1 MGALGK
7 IRNRSGLLLAV
18 IGFAMLAFILGD
30 FMQSKRSGSSGT
42 FYVGEV
48 LGENIHVQNFEK
60 TVDIGIENWKTQN
73 PGSVVTQGVI
83 ANVRTQAWNQLTRE
97 LIMEN
102 EYEKLGLGI
111 SDDEWMDRI
120 SGINVHPEVSKIQAF
135 QDPNTGQFVGNN
147 VINYVQNLENDQ
159 TGQELKNWKNFEKY
173 LINVIRNAKYDKLVE
188 KGTYINSKEAMISYN
203 EGTQVT
209 TYDYITV
216 PFSSIDDSLINI
228 SSKDI
233 KKYYNNNKEK
243 KYKQDLSRDI
253 DYVVFSVVP
262 TLEDDNETK
271 NSIENIKNDFA
282 NYDDYHTIVRRNTD
296 NTRAIFSFQN
306 EDALNNDSAFATLVS
321 QQKGSVIGP
330 YKINS
335 STYRITKLV
344 DVQRRPDSVQA
355 RHILITPTATKS
367 MDSVKVV
374 INNLKKRIES
384 GQDFGFIAQ
393 NFSDDQ
399 TSAIKGGELGW
410 FAEGQM
416 VDLFNEVCFTSDID
430 ELNIIETQFGVH
442 LVQAMDK
449 SKSIKKYKV
458 AYIDREV
465 TASTETYNNYYTEAA
480 QFVSQV
486 VTDKNPFDSIV
497 EKENLVKR
505 SDVNVLPSKDFITGL
520 ANSRTIVKWMNK
532 AEVGEISD
540 VFELD
545 NSYVV
550 AILTKE
556 NKEGY
561 KSIEDIENTI
571 KEEIKA
577 EKKYEILLTRTENYS
592 NLEDLSEIYN
602 TTIVK
607 DITGKLSSLSVNNL
621 GYVPEV
627 LGAVYGTEVGEISN
641 PIKAQNS
648 LIFVRVTARDQYRG
662 EGDFSA
668 EQKSMTDK
676 IKNYSRTASF
686 KVLQDDAG
694 LIDNRS
700 EIY

>member
-73 PGSVVTQGVI
+73 PTSILTQGVI
-83 ANVRTQAWNQLTRE
+83 ANVRNQAWNQLTRE

-111 SDDEWMDRI
+111 SDDEWMERI

-135 QDPNTGQFVGNN
+135 QDPANGQFDRTKVLAYLQQ
-147 VINYVQNLENDQ
+147 VEQDE
-159 TGQELKNWKNFEKY
+159 TGESVRNWLNFQDY

-188 KGTYINSKEAMISYN
+188 KGTYINSEEAMISYN

-216 PFSSIDDSLINI
+216 PFSSIDDSLVNI

-233 KKYYNNNKEK
+233 KKYYNKNKEK
-243 KYKQDLSRDI
+243 KYKQELSRDV

-262 TLEDDNETK
+262 TLEDDNATK
-271 NSIENIKNDFA
+271 ISIENLKNDFA
-282 NYDDYHTIVRRNTD
+282 NYEDYQTIVRRNTD

-306 EDALNNDSAFATLVS
+306 EDELNNDSAFATLVS
-321 QQKGSVIGP
+321 QEKGSVIGP
-330 YKINS
+330 YKINT

-344 DVQRRPDSVQA
+344 DVQKRPDSVQA

-374 INNLKKRIES
+374 INNLKKRVES

-442 LVQAMDK
+442 LVQVMDK

-458 AYIDREV
+458 AYIDRAV
-465 TASTETYNNYYTEAA
+465 TPSTETYNNYYTEAA

-486 VTDKNPFDSIV
+486 VTDNNPFDSIV

-505 SDVNVLPSKDFITGL
+505 SDVNVLPSKEFITGL
-520 ANSRTIVKWMNK
+520 ANSRSIVKWMNK
-532 AEVGEISD
+532 ADVGEVSD
-540 VFELD
+540 VFEFD

-561 KSIEDIENTI
+561 TPIEEIENNI

-577 EKKYEILLTRTENYS
+577 EKKYEALLAKTEDYS
-592 NLEDLSEIYN
+592 NFEDLSEIYN

-607 DITGKLSSLSVNNL
+607 DVKGQLSSLSVDNL

-676 IKNYSRTASF
+676 IKNYSITASF
-686 KVLQDDAG
+686 KALQDDAG

>member
-1 MGALGK
+1 
-7 IRNRSGLLLAV
+7 
-18 IGFAMLAFILGD
+18 
-30 FMQSKRSGSSGT
+30 
-42 FYVGEV
+42 
-48 LGENIHVQNFEK
+48 
-60 TVDIGIENWKTQN
+60 
-73 PGSVVTQGVI
+73 
-83 ANVRTQAWNQLTRE
+83 
-97 LIMEN
+97 
-102 EYEKLGLGI
+102 
-111 SDDEWMDRI
+111 
-120 SGINVHPEVSKIQAF
+120 
-135 QDPNTGQFVGNN
+135 
-147 VINYVQNLENDQ
+147 
-159 TGQELKNWKNFEKY
+159 
-173 LINVIRNAKYDKLVE
+173 
-188 KGTYINSKEAMISYN
+188 
-203 EGTQVT
+203 
-209 TYDYITV
+209 
-216 PFSSIDDSLINI
+216 
-228 SSKDI
+228 
-233 KKYYNNNKEK
+233 
-243 KYKQDLSRDI
+243 
-253 DYVVFSVVP
+253 
-262 TLEDDNETK
+262 
-271 NSIENIKNDFA
+271 
-282 NYDDYHTIVRRNTD
+282 
-296 NTRAIFSFQN
+296 
-306 EDALNNDSAFATLVS
+306 
-321 QQKGSVIGP
+321 
-330 YKINS
+330 
-335 STYRITKLV
+335 
-344 DVQRRPDSVQA
+344 
-355 RHILITPTATKS
+355 
-367 MDSVKVV
+367 
-374 INNLKKRIES
+374 
-384 GQDFGFIAQ
+384 
-393 NFSDDQ
+393 
-399 TSAIKGGELGW
+399 
-410 FAEGQM
+410 
-416 VDLFNEVCFTSDID
+416 
-430 ELNIIETQFGVH
+430 
-442 LVQAMDK
+442 MDK

-520 ANSRTIVKWMNK
+520 ANSRSIVKWMNK
-532 AEVGEISD
+532 AEVGEVSD
-540 VFELD
+540 VFEFD

-561 KSIEDIENTI
+561 TPLEDIENNI

-577 EKKYEILLTRTENYS
+577 EKKYEALLARTEDYS
-592 NLEDLSEIYN
+592 NFEDLSEIYN

-607 DITGKLSSLSVNNL
+607 DVKGQLSSLSVDNL

>member
-73 PGSVVTQGVI
+73 PTSILTQGVI
-83 ANVRTQAWNQLTRE
+83 ANVRNQAWNQLTRE

-111 SDDEWMDRI
+111 SDDEWMERI

-135 QDPNTGQFVGNN
+135 QDPTNGQFDRTKVLAYLQQ
-147 VINYVQNLENDQ
+147 VEQDE
-159 TGQELKNWKNFEKY
+159 TGESVRNWLNFQDY

-188 KGTYINSKEAMISYN
+188 KGTYINSEEAMISYN

-216 PFSSIDDSLINI
+216 PFSSIDDSLVNI

-233 KKYYNNNKEK
+233 KKYYNKNKEK
-243 KYKQDLSRDI
+243 KYKQELSRDV

-262 TLEDDNETK
+262 TLEDDNATK
-271 NSIENIKNDFA
+271 ISIENLKNDFA
-282 NYDDYHTIVRRNTD
+282 NYEDYQTIVRRNTD

-306 EDALNNDSAFATLVS
+306 EDALNNDSAFSTLVS
-321 QQKGSVIGP
+321 QEKGSVIGP
-330 YKINS
+330 YKINT

-374 INNLKKRIES
+374 INNLKKRVES

-442 LVQAMDK
+442 LVQVMDK
-449 SKSIKKYKV
+449 SKAIKKYKV
-458 AYIDREV
+458 AYIDRVV
-465 TASTETYNNYYTEAA
+465 TPSTETYNNYYTEAA

-486 VTDKNPFDSIV
+486 VTDNNPFDSIV

-505 SDVNVLPSKDFITGL
+505 SDVNVVPSKEFITGL
-520 ANSRTIVKWMNK
+520 ANSRSIVKWMNK
-532 AEVGEISD
+532 ADVGEVSD
-540 VFELD
+540 VFEFD

-561 KSIEDIENTI
+561 TSIEDLENNI

-577 EKKYEILLTRTENYS
+577 EKKYEALLAKTEDYS
-592 NLEDLSEIYN
+592 NFEDLSEIYN
-602 TTIVK
+602 TPVVK
-607 DITGKLSSLSVNNL
+607 DIKGKLSSLSVDNL

-627 LGAVYGTEVGEISN
+627 LGAVYGTEVGEISK

-676 IKNYSRTASF
+676 IKNYSITASF
-686 KVLQDDAG
+686 KALQDDAG

>member
-73 PGSVVTQGVI
+73 PTSILTQGVI
-83 ANVRTQAWNQLTRE
+83 ANVRNQAWNQLTRE

-111 SDDEWMDRI
+111 SDDEWMERI

-135 QDPNTGQFVGNN
+135 QDPTNGQFDRTKVLAYLQQ
-147 VINYVQNLENDQ
+147 VEQDE
-159 TGQELKNWKNFEKY
+159 TGESVRNWLNFQDY

-188 KGTYINSKEAMISYN
+188 KGTYINSEEAMISYN

-216 PFSSIDDSLINI
+216 PFSSIDDSLVNI

-233 KKYYNNNKEK
+233 KKYYNKNKEK
-243 KYKQDLSRDI
+243 KYKQELSRDV

-271 NSIENIKNDFA
+271 NSIENLKNDFA
-282 NYDDYHTIVRRNTD
+282 NYEDYQTIVRRNTD

-306 EDALNNDSAFATLVS
+306 EDALNNDSAFSTLVS
-321 QQKGSVIGP
+321 QEKGSVIGP
-330 YKINS
+330 YKINT

-374 INNLKKRIES
+374 INNLKKRVES

-442 LVQAMDK
+442 LVQVMDK

-458 AYIDREV
+458 AYIDRAV
-465 TASTETYNNYYTEAA
+465 TPSTETYNNYYTEAA

-486 VTDKNPFDSIV
+486 VTDNNPFDSIV

-505 SDVNVLPSKDFITGL
+505 SDVNVLPSKEFITGL
-520 ANSRTIVKWMNK
+520 ANSRSIVKWMNK
-532 AEVGEISD
+532 AEVGEVSD
-540 VFELD
+540 VFEFD

-561 KSIEDIENTI
+561 TPLEDIENNI

-577 EKKYEILLTRTENYS
+577 EKKYEALLARTEDYS
-592 NLEDLSEIYN
+592 NFEDLSEIYN

-607 DITGKLSSLSVNNL
+607 DVKGQLSSLSVDNL

-648 LIFVRVTARDQYRG
+648 LIFIRVTARDQYRG

-676 IKNYSRTASF
+676 IKNYSITASF
-686 KVLQDDAG
+686 KALQDDAG

>member
-73 PGSVVTQGVI
+73 PTSILTQGVI
-83 ANVRTQAWNQLTRE
+83 ANVRNQAWNQLTRE

-111 SDDEWMDRI
+111 SDDEWMERI
-120 SGINVHPEVSKIQAF
+120 SGMNVHPEVSKIQAF
-135 QDPNTGQFVGNN
+135 QDPTNGQFDRTKVLAYLQQ
-147 VINYVQNLENDQ
+147 VEQDE
-159 TGQELKNWKNFEKY
+159 TGESVRNWLNFQDY

-188 KGTYINSKEAMISYN
+188 KGTYINSEEAMISYN

-216 PFSSIDDSLINI
+216 PFSSIDDSLVNI

-233 KKYYNNNKEK
+233 KKYYNKNKEK
-243 KYKQDLSRDI
+243 KYKQELSRDV

-271 NSIENIKNDFA
+271 NSIENLKNDFA
-282 NYDDYHTIVRRNTD
+282 NYEDYQTIVRRNTD

-321 QQKGSVIGP
+321 QEKGSVIGP
-330 YKINS
+330 YKINT

-442 LVQAMDK
+442 LVQVMDK

-458 AYIDREV
+458 AYIDRAV
-465 TASTETYNNYYTEAA
+465 TPSTETYNNYYTEAA

-486 VTDKNPFDSIV
+486 VTDNNPFDSIV

-505 SDVNVLPSKDFITGL
+505 SDVNVLPSKEFITGL
-520 ANSRTIVKWMNK
+520 ANSRSIVKWMNK
-532 AEVGEISD
+532 AEVGEVSD
-540 VFELD
+540 VFEFD

-561 KSIEDIENTI
+561 TPLEDIENNI

-577 EKKYEILLTRTENYS
+577 EKKYEALLARTEDYS
-592 NLEDLSEIYN
+592 NFEDLSEIYN

-607 DITGKLSSLSVNNL
+607 DVKGQLSSLSVDNL

-641 PIKAQNS
+641 PVKAQNS
-648 LIFVRVTARDQYRG
+648 LIFIRVTARDQYRG

-676 IKNYSRTASF
+676 IKNYSITASF
-686 KVLQDDAG
+686 KALQDDAG

>member
-73 PGSVVTQGVI
+73 PTSILTQGVI
-83 ANVRTQAWNQLTRE
+83 ANVRNQAWNQLTRE

-111 SDDEWMDRI
+111 SDDEWMERI

-135 QDPNTGQFVGNN
+135 QDPANGQFDRTKVLAYLQQ
-147 VINYVQNLENDQ
+147 VEQDE
-159 TGQELKNWKNFEKY
+159 TGESVRNWLNFQDY

-188 KGTYINSKEAMISYN
+188 KGTYINSEEAMISYN

-216 PFSSIDDSLINI
+216 PFSSIDDSLVNI

-233 KKYYNNNKEK
+233 KKYYNKNKEK
-243 KYKQDLSRDI
+243 KYKQELSRDV

-262 TLEDDNETK
+262 TLEDDNATK
-271 NSIENIKNDFA
+271 ISIENLKNDFA
-282 NYDDYHTIVRRNTD
+282 NYEDYQTIVRRNTD

-306 EDALNNDSAFATLVS
+306 EDELNNDSAFATLVS
-321 QQKGSVIGP
+321 QEKGSVIGP
-330 YKINS
+330 YKINT

-344 DVQRRPDSVQA
+344 DVQKRPDSVQA

-374 INNLKKRIES
+374 INNLKKRVES

-442 LVQAMDK
+442 LVQVMDK

-458 AYIDREV
+458 AYIDRAV
-465 TASTETYNNYYTEAA
+465 TPSTETYNNYYTEAA

-486 VTDKNPFDSIV
+486 VTDNNPFDSIV

-505 SDVNVLPSKDFITGL
+505 SDVNVLPSKEFITGL
-520 ANSRTIVKWMNK
+520 ANSRSIVKWMNK
-532 AEVGEISD
+532 ADVGEVSD
-540 VFELD
+540 VFEFD

-561 KSIEDIENTI
+561 TPIEDIENNI

-577 EKKYEILLTRTENYS
+577 EKKYEALLAKTEDYS
-592 NLEDLSEIYN
+592 NFEDLSEIYN

-607 DITGKLSSLSVNNL
+607 DVKGQLSLLSVDNL

-676 IKNYSRTASF
+676 IKNYSITASF
-686 KVLQDDAG
+686 KALQDDAG

>member
-73 PGSVVTQGVI
+73 PTSILTQGVI
-83 ANVRTQAWNQLTRE
+83 ANVRNQAWNQLTRE

-111 SDDEWMDRI
+111 SDDEWMERI

-135 QDPNTGQFVGNN
+135 QDPTNGQFDRTKVLAYLQQ
-147 VINYVQNLENDQ
+147 VEQDE
-159 TGQELKNWKNFEKY
+159 TGESVRNWLNFQDY

-188 KGTYINSKEAMISYN
+188 KGTYINSEEAMISYN

-216 PFSSIDDSLINI
+216 PFSSIDDSLVNI

-233 KKYYNNNKEK
+233 KKYYNKNKEK
-243 KYKQDLSRDI
+243 KYKQELSRDV

-271 NSIENIKNDFA
+271 NSIENLKNDFA
-282 NYDDYHTIVRRNTD
+282 NYEDYQTIVRRNTD

-306 EDALNNDSAFATLVS
+306 EDALNNDSAFSTLVS
-321 QQKGSVIGP
+321 QEKGSVIGP
-330 YKINS
+330 YKINT

-374 INNLKKRIES
+374 INNLKKRVES

-442 LVQAMDK
+442 LVQVMDK
-449 SKSIKKYKV
+449 SKAIKKYKV
-458 AYIDREV
+458 AYIDRAV
-465 TASTETYNNYYTEAA
+465 TPSTETYNNYYTEAA

-486 VTDKNPFDSIV
+486 VTDNNPFDSIV

-505 SDVNVLPSKDFITGL
+505 SDVNVLPSKEFITGL
-520 ANSRTIVKWMNK
+520 ANSRSIVKWMNK
-532 AEVGEISD
+532 AEVGEVSD
-540 VFELD
+540 VFEFD

-561 KSIEDIENTI
+561 TPLEDIENNI

-577 EKKYEILLTRTENYS
+577 EKKYEALLARTEDYS
-592 NLEDLSEIYN
+592 NFEDLSEIYN

-607 DITGKLSSLSVNNL
+607 DVKGKLSSLSVDNL

-676 IKNYSRTASF
+676 IKNYSITASF
-686 KVLQDDAG
+686 KVLQDDAV